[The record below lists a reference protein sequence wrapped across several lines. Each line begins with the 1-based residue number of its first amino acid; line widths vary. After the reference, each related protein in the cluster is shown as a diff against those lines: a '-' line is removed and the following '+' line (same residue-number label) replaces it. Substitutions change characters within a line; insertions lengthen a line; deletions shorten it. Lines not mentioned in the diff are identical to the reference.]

1 MHRSDFRIC
10 GEAKCTL
17 PGRLLILAKPRKIS
31 CGPGGPCM
39 VLQFLSNHVCRK
51 HIVVE
56 KEILES
62 TSRRRRRRRRHE
74 RVCEKDAHFLFLD
87 NIRAH
92 SIVTNRFCY

>member
-1 MHRSDFRIC
+1 MLESNFRIC

-56 KEILES
+56 KRNIGEYES
-62 TSRRRRRRRRHE
+62 EEARTS
-74 RVCEKDAHFLFLD
+74 L
-87 NIRAH
+87 
-92 SIVTNRFCY
+92 